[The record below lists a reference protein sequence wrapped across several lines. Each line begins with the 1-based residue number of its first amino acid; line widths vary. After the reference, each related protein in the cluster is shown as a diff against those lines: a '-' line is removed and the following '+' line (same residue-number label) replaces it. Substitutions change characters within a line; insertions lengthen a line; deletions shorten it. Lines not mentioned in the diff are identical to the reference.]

1 MGAKTSTEQRP
12 RTFSNSEGAHNH
24 NLTGFNHN
32 HNSSSS
38 SVPAPMT
45 RGSHPFS
52 SNGDGARGPVRGRS
66 YSSSAMQSS
75 SASGILEL
83 SGRINSFASG
93 FWPVSGI
100 RCPICNKTLLPDDIE
115 IHLVMCLTRPR
126 LNYNEDVLIESKD
139 ECVICLEE
147 METGQTIARLPCL
160 CVYHKSCIDRWFQFN
175 RSCPEHP
182 DSS

>member
-1 MGAKTSTEQRP
+1 MLKLVSFIYKGENLQINISYKKGRWIFEMGAKTSTEQRP

-52 SNGDGARGPVRGRS
+52 SNGNKYTLKCPWTEIFARKICAIYVKWCKYDDVGDGARGPVRGRS

-93 FWPVSGI
+93 FWPVSGENQI
-100 RCPICNKTLLPDDIE
+100 GVVSRDYSFWRIS
-115 IHLVMCLTRPR
+115 
-126 LNYNEDVLIESKD
+126 ES
-139 ECVICLEE
+139 
-147 METGQTIARLPCL
+147 A
-160 CVYHKSCIDRWFQFN
+160 
-175 RSCPEHP
+175 
-182 DSS
+182 